1 MIKIVSWNIQQ
12 GGGSRVLEICD
23 VLVGSG
29 AQIIGL
35 NEFKNNPVGE
45 KIRTFLLK
53 KGYIHQVVGAADPK
67 TNSVFVAS
75 KIPFD
80 ACHFTK
86 TSKSHPHSIVK
97 ASFAA
102 FDLFVMYLPHKKKHN
117 LFENIVDEMKQND
130 KGIFIGDFNSGKQ
143 FIDQRGDS
151 FWYSEY
157 FDIMEENQ
165 YLDAWRLKQGDLR
178 EFSWY
183 SHQGNGYRYDHI
195 YLHKNI
201 APVVSACYY
210 EHDWRMRKI
219 SDHSAMILELG

>member
-29 AQIIGL
+29 AQILGL
-35 NEFKNNPVGE
+35 NEFKNNVVGE
-45 KIRTFLLK
+45 KIRSFLLK
-53 KGYIHQVVGAADPK
+53 KGYIHQFVGMADSN
-67 TNSVFVAS
+67 TNSVLVAS
-75 KIPFD
+75 KLPFD
-80 ACHFTK
+80 AGHFSK
-86 TSKSHPHSIVK
+86 KSKSYPHAIIK
-97 ASFAA
+97 ASFSA
-102 FDLFVMYLPHKKKHN
+102 FDLFVMYLPHKKKHK
-117 LFENIVDEMKQND
+117 LFDTIMAEMKQNE

-143 FIDQRGDS
+143 FIDQKGDS
-151 FWYSEY
+151 FWYSAY
-157 FDIMEENQ
+157 FETMEEHH
-165 YLDAWRLKQGDLR
+165 YVDAWRLKNGNTK

-195 YLHKNI
+195 YLHENI
-201 APVVSACYY
+201 TQVVSACYY